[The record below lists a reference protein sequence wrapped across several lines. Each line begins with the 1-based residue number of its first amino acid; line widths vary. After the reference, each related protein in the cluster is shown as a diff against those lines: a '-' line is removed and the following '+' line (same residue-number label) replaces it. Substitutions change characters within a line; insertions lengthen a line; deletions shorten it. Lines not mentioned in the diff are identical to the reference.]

1 MKNPNELKK
10 RKEKLEENKSVNT
23 LLNIKSKVI
32 LRKIINN
39 LSKKK
44 SLEVLHYNYKIQKLL
59 DISLEDYKN
68 YCQKYSSIEI
78 EIALAKN
85 INGRFINIDKNFKPY
100 FHIYSN
106 KFNNAG
112 KIKIVIDYQ
121 VNSFFC
127 LFQYC
132 SCIESINF
140 IKCHRNNIYDM
151 SYMFDYCQ
159 SLKEIK
165 FSSFNTDNVK
175 NMSNMFKE
183 C

>member
-1 MKNPNELKK
+1 MKNTNELKK

-78 EIALAKN
+78 EIALAK
-85 INGRFINIDKNFKPY
+85 ILMEDLLTL
-100 FHIYSN
+100 
-106 KFNNAG
+106 
-112 KIKIVIDYQ
+112 IKISNLIFIYI
-121 VNSFFC
+121 
-127 LFQYC
+127 L
-132 SCIESINF
+132 INLTMQG
-140 IKCHRNNIYDM
+140 K
-151 SYMFDYCQ
+151 
-159 SLKEIK
+159 LK
-165 FSSFNTDNVK
+165 
-175 NMSNMFKE
+175 
-183 C
+183 